1 MGLLSPPLLLALI
14 LNLSSGYRIWYRY
27 IIYDLLSKKTVVTNI
42 ARNSLI
48 KTTAL
53 SKVSQDLVSIPYSL
67 EQTYVGNGS
76 SERFDAGCEIL

>member
-14 LNLSSGYRIWYRY
+14 LNLSSGYTVWY